1 MIRNSIIGLI
11 VGYILTNFNFH
22 IEVINFIQP
31 FVTFEVTMLVYYI
44 ICATAYKAVIRIR
57 GAILI

>member
-22 IEVINFIQP
+22 IEVMNVIQP
-31 FVTFEVTMLVYYI
+31 FVTFEVTMLIYYI
-44 ICATAYKAVIRIR
+44 ICAVAAC
-57 GAILI
+57 ILLKN

>member
-11 VGYILTNFNFH
+11 VGYILTKFNFH

-31 FVTFEVTMLVYYI
+31 FVTFEVTMLIYYI
-44 ICATAYKAVIRIR
+44 ICATVAC
-57 GAILI
+57 ILLKN